1 MSAVVD
7 NAVKTTQPQ
16 GVFSR
21 AFAKRAQPYE
31 EVIKSLN
38 RLSKEGEGLANEDGA
53 STHPTLAL
61 MRRILSDAQ
70 KYSSQVLR
78 SP

>member
-31 EVIKSLN
+31 EGESFHLKSL
-38 RLSKEGEGLANEDGA
+38 D
-53 STHPTLAL
+53 STMNNFWFCKLNL
-61 MRRILSDAQ
+61 N
-70 KYSSQVLR
+70 
-78 SP
+78 